1 MDEIKVDANELE
13 IQDELK
19 ALKDENEKLKAR
31 NTKLYRDC
39 VSFAKKIKA
48 NEDYSVK
55 VKELEQTVEN
65 LQHEIAAL
73 KQENVSSFVGES
85 PVMEMNMPV
94 QASANDSE
102 ENDDFSDIAYSPDE
116 AQSYDPDTAKNHKT
130 ETKRS
135 GFRIFIRT
143 ILWIF
148 FIISLLVSLTSGI
161 TYLFSTTYQ
170 DYAIA
175 GYRFATVTNNAM
187 SPQVDRDTV
196 ILIKYQNFD
205 GIPLDS
211 LVVTTKDGRSV
222 GEITALNVAGGTSEA
237 TIKDKNGTY
246 NITENQFIGK
256 VAFKIPYI
264 GKVVQYASANP
275 YNYLAIVVSSDLVLL
290 ALLLLIPAKKNKN
303 PKFGK
308 DYTVEDFTI

>member
-13 IQDELK
+13 KLDELK
-19 ALKDENEKLKAR
+19 ALKEENEKLKTR
-31 NTKLYRDC
+31 NAKLYRDC

-48 NEDYSVK
+48 NENSEVK
-55 VKELEQTVEN
+55 IKELEQKIESLN
-65 LQHEIAAL
+65 NEIAML
-73 KQENVSSFVGES
+73 RSSDNTVNT
-85 PVMEMNMPV
+85 PVVPV
-94 QASANDSE
+94 IETQNIFEDDNAASSAFDGV
-102 ENDDFSDIAYSPDE
+102 AYSPE
-116 AQSYDPDTAKNHKT
+116 TVESYDPDTAKNHKV
-130 ETKRS
+130 ETKKS

-148 FIISLLVSLTSGI
+148 FIIALLISLTSGV

-170 DYAIA
+170 DYAVA

-187 SPQVDRDTV
+187 TPQVDRDSV
-196 ILIKYQNFD
+196 ILVKYQNFD

-222 GEITALNVAGGTSEA
+222 GKITALNVAGGTSEA
-237 TIKDKNGTY
+237 TIKDKNGSY
-246 NITENQFIGK
+246 NITENQFVGK

-264 GKVVQYASANP
+264 GKIVQYASANP

>member
-13 IQDELK
+13 KLDELK
-19 ALKDENEKLKAR
+19 ALKEENEKLKTR
-31 NTKLYRDC
+31 NAKLYRDC

-48 NEDYSVK
+48 NENSEVK
-55 VKELEQTVEN
+55 IKELEQKIESLN
-65 LQHEIAAL
+65 NEIALLRDSDNTVNTPAAPVIETQNVFESDSAL
-73 KQENVSSFVGES
+73 
-85 PVMEMNMPV
+85 
-94 QASANDSE
+94 
-102 ENDDFSDIAYSPDE
+102 SDTFDGVAYSPE
-116 AQSYDPDTAKNHKT
+116 AVESYDPDTAKNHKVK
-130 ETKRS
+130 TKKS

-148 FIISLLVSLTSGI
+148 FIIALLISLTSGV
-161 TYLFSTTYQ
+161 TYLFSTTYK

-187 SPQVDRDTV
+187 SPQVDRYSV

-222 GEITALNVAGGTSEA
+222 GKITALNVAGGTSEA
-237 TIKDKNGTY
+237 TIKDKNGSY
-246 NITENQFIGK
+246 NITENQFVGK

-290 ALLLLIPAKKNKN
+290 ALLLLIPAKKNKD